1 MSITKISSSP
11 DETKVT
17 IEIDNGHLEALK
29 KITSDYEIADIEKT
43 LGFLLAVV
51 SKTDGKPIK
60 IGADTFVPGQAIK
73 AKKEDAT
80 VDVSDTPEQ

>member
-29 KITSDYEIADIEKT
+29 K
-43 LGFLLAVV
+43 
-51 SKTDGKPIK
+51 
-60 IGADTFVPGQAIK
+60 
-73 AKKEDAT
+73 
-80 VDVSDTPEQ
+80 